1 MAPRSRKHLT
11 AWLGIVAMWL
21 IVFAPLVSQL
31 VMSAHPVDP
40 VATVLCSAMQQPSH
54 GVADTLHA
62 NPLAAC
68 GYCDLLTDHASAPA
82 LPPVLPVFVML
93 AVLAVIPALTVQ
105 FAPRGAFP
113 SGRPRDPPVFS

>member
-21 IVFAPLVSQL
+21 IVLAPLASQL
-31 VMSAHPVDP
+31 VASTHPVDP
-40 VATVLCSAMQQPSH
+40 VATVVCSAMPPSH
-54 GVADTLHA
+54 GIADTALA

-68 GYCDLLTDHASAPA
+68 GYCDLLADHAAAPA
-82 LPPVLPVFVML
+82 LPPVLPAFVTL
-93 AVLAVIPALTVQ
+93 AVAAVIPALSVH
-105 FAPRGAFP
+105 FAPPGAFP